1 MKTRRRILSAWLVLS
16 VVATSTAFGMEPN
29 DRIEITGD
37 YRYALREPEP
47 LGEAQSMVCRE
58 AWRMAVVNSPL
69 YREHTASVY
78 DSPLLQGLAY
88 TLATDQVQDQRI
100 IEQTHRG
107 RTIGCRV
114 HGYLPAREAARTIKT
129 ELLGP
134 PTQAGEQNRAL
145 RIIGSK
151 EEGGY
156 VYVQFQALKRLDWLN
171 TAYQGTLRESAD
183 IMVDFYDR
191 TGKLIRTDRYPARHA
206 GSGPGVL
213 NPGMQGTVKLPA
225 PLGSATYRVWVVQ

>member
-1 MKTRRRILSAWLVLS
+1 MGPRRRILSALLVLF
-16 VVATSTAFGMEPN
+16 VIATSTAFAAEPD
-29 DRIEITGD
+29 DRVEISGD

-47 LGEAQSMVCRE
+47 LGEAQSMACRE

-69 YREHTASVY
+69 YREQTASVY

-100 IEQTHRG
+100 IEQTQRG
-107 RTIGCRV
+107 RTVACRV

-129 ELLGP
+129 QLAGSP
-134 PTQAGEQNRAL
+134 SQAAEQNRAL
-145 RIIGSK
+145 RIVGSK

-156 VYVQFQALKRLDWLN
+156 VYVQFQALKRLDWLS

-183 IMVDFYDR
+183 IMVDFYGR
-191 TGKLIRTDRYPARHA
+191 TGTLIRTDRYPARHA
-206 GSGPGVL
+206 VFGPSGL
-213 NPGMQGTVKLPA
+213 NPGMQGVARLQA
-225 PLGSATYRVWVVQ
+225 PLGSATYRVWVTQ